1 VQSESGADNLRLL
14 FDIYHL
20 ATNGDDVD
28 AALASYADRI
38 GHVQIA
44 DSPGRHEPG
53 SGILDIARYL
63 DELSS
68 IGYAG
73 HVGLEYAPTGA
84 SVDSFGWLPREARGR
99 RP

>member
-53 SGILDIARYL
+53 SGTLDIARYL

-68 IGYAG
+68 RGYAG